1 MSDTKTTGRNG
12 DQVRR
17 FLEDGFFIVRDLLPR
32 AAIQPLID
40 ELKEKVDEAVH
51 AVVEQGVLDPA
62 HTFADAPFETRLA
75 SVCKACSERN
85 WAWEHYFAEKN
96 IHDQIQK
103 PRTAG
108 MFELRTWPSLLD
120 VVESIIGPEILAHP
134 QFNIRTKLP
143 DQVETVLPWHQD
155 LAFVNSEE
163 AGDTLLVNCWIPLV
177 DARAENGCMQMMRG
191 THGLP
196 LLPHDL
202 RVPLPN
208 GKHCVGIDDRD
219 LPDCEVVTGELN
231 AGDVL
236 LTTERVLHRS
246 LPNVSETVRWSVDTR
261 YSALGLP
268 TGRADVPGFVAR
280 SSNHPDRVARSAR
293 DWNERV
299 EAGLH
304 LSRP

>member
-1 MSDTKTTGRNG
+1 MSDTKTTGLNG

-17 FLEDGFFIVRDLLPR
+17 FLDDGFFIVRELLPR

-40 ELKEKVDEAVH
+40 ELKQKVDEAVH
-51 AVVEQGVLDPA
+51 AAVEQGVLDPA
-62 HTFADAPFETRLA
+62 HTF
-75 SVCKACSERN
+75 K
-85 WAWEHYFAEKN
+85 
-96 IHDQIQK
+96 
-103 PRTAG
+103 
-108 MFELRTWPSLLD
+108 LRTWPSLLD

-177 DARAENGCMQMMRG
+177 DARAGNGCMQMMRG

-202 RVPLPN
+202 RVPLPG

-261 YSALGLP
+261 YTALGLP

-280 SSNHPDRVARSAR
+280 SSNHPDRVARSAQ

-299 EAGLH
+299 EAGLWQERRD
-304 LSRP
+304 LLATGN

>member
-1 MSDTKTTGRNG
+1 MSGMKATGLTG
-12 DQVRR
+12 DRVGR
-17 FLEDGFFIVRDLLPR
+17 FLEGGFFIVRDLLPR

-40 ELKEKVDEAVH
+40 ELKKKVDEAAH
-51 AVVEQGVLDPA
+51 AAVEQGVLDPA
-62 HTFADAPFETRLA
+62 QTFADAPFETRLA

-85 WAWEHYFAEKN
+85 WAWEHCFAEKN
-96 IHDQIQK
+96 IHDQVQK

-108 MFELRTWPSLLD
+108 MFILRTWPSLLD

-143 DQVETVLPWHQD
+143 DQAETVLPWHQD
-155 LAFVNSEE
+155 LAFVDSEKV
-163 AGDTLLVNCWIPLV
+163 GDTLLLNCWIPLV

-208 GKHCVGIDDRD
+208 GKHCVGIADRD
-219 LPDCEVVTGELN
+219 LPDREVVTGELN
-231 AGDVL
+231 VGDVL
-236 LTTERVLHRS
+236 LTTKRVLHRS
-246 LPNVSETVRWSVDTR
+246 LPNLSETVRWSVDTR

-268 TGRADVPGFVAR
+268 TGRAEVPGFVAR
-280 SSNHPDRVARSAR
+280 SSHHPDRVARSAR
-293 DWNERV
+293 DWNESV
-299 EAGLH
+299 EAGDE
-304 LSRP
+304 RV